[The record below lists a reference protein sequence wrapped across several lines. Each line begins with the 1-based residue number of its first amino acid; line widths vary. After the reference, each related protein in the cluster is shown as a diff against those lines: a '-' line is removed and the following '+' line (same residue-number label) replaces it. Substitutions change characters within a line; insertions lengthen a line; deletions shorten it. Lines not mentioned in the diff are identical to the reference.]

1 MIPEG
6 GTAGTSLANHYDSP
20 NQSLTIKKSE
30 VHKTNGSKEG
40 SEGSTA
46 DIPSK
51 ANNGSKRHLSE
62 DGQTTLLHRKESK
75 ANIPLAGRSTGMT
88 GDNKNIGKQRNLMS
102 IAEKESDL
110 NVEPDVKQDTAA
122 VENVVDLSTRKE
134 AETVRRKHS
143 RDPDESKKVP
153 ADVERKTENN
163 EVDTS
168 AMRDTAS
175 ASQQR
180 HGKMEKVAAGS
191 GRRDKAFI
199 ATSTEGKDKGIMLN
213 PIKAGDAT
221 TTSSETG
228 EKGMTLPCTSIEA
241 DEGFIM
247 GACPRNHPLQ
257 VGAEVSEC
265 TVFAA
270 AEEGRGVVTEGFAES
285 ETLLT
290 SSKEGESREYTVAE
304 SEDRVA
310 DPLVAHPVQT
320 ETNVNSVAT
329 EEKDD
334 AVTSA
339 GSEEKC
345 NGSSCTAEGT
355 ATFTG
360 EVESDGAVTSAGTEI
375 RAGSVSSEDVVGS
388 QENRTRVGSKKETEG
403 TVTCTEAK
411 GRSDSFIFS
420 LVTGVGTP
428 EQRVVTGADVVQL
441 NDDKHREASANQE
454 DGSANDGTEGESA
467 VTSTGI
473 TEEEGE
479 GNVDSVSG
487 VEKEIKDTDICS
499 SAKGI
504 VESSVTSAFAGNS
517 DGPPVL
523 GGSESPAASATS
535 HHSDSRLTRKET
547 VEDMIISTGLVR
559 GSDDVLVSGAVPEC
573 EVGHISARGKD
584 EGVITSVENEDC
596 DGLMASTASSDVS
609 NKDSLAGSKSQS
621 NGLMI
626 STSTNDCTLQISA
639 TIDVRRGHLCPLS
652 TEENME
658 DTRLHMEGFEAPMPS
673 AISGDENQLT
683 SATRSEEKDE
693 CAMISTSIGE
703 EFEVPISSAVTV
715 TCAKSEQPVAAV
727 EESTTGPV
735 LVSTED
741 FEVPMPSAH
750 HTEAEHPLASSSKEE
765 KDECALI
772 STSIAE
778 DCEASLSGVI
788 ENAPSVTNENRLSQ
802 QVQWKTVKALCPV
815 LSLRKQSYQ

>member
-1 MIPEG
+1 M
-6 GTAGTSLANHYDSP
+6 
-20 NQSLTIKKSE
+20 IKKSE
-30 VHKTNGSKEG
+30 VHKTNSSKEG

-62 DGQTTLLHRKESK
+62 DGQTTLLHSKESK
-75 ANIPLAGRSTGMT
+75 ANKPLAGRSTGMT

-102 IAEKESDL
+102 IAKKESDL

-134 AETVRRKHS
+134 DETVRRKHS

-153 ADVERKTENN
+153 ADVERKTGNN
-163 EVDTS
+163 EVDSS
-168 AMRDTAS
+168 AMRDTAC

-257 VGAEVSEC
+257 VGAETSEC

-290 SSKEGESREYTVAE
+290 SSKEGESRECTVAE

-310 DPLVAHPVQT
+310 DPLVAHTVQT

-345 NGSSCTAEGT
+345 NGSLCTVEGS

-375 RAGSVSSEDVVGS
+375 RAGSVT
-388 QENRTRVGSKKETEG
+388 Q
-403 TVTCTEAK
+403 
-411 GRSDSFIFS
+411 
-420 LVTGVGTP
+420 
-428 EQRVVTGADVVQL
+428 
-441 NDDKHREASANQE
+441 
-454 DGSANDGTEGESA
+454 
-467 VTSTGI
+467 
-473 TEEEGE
+473 
-479 GNVDSVSG
+479 
-487 VEKEIKDTDICS
+487 
-499 SAKGI
+499 
-504 VESSVTSAFAGNS
+504 
-517 DGPPVL
+517 
-523 GGSESPAASATS
+523 
-535 HHSDSRLTRKET
+535 
-547 VEDMIISTGLVR
+547 
-559 GSDDVLVSGAVPEC
+559 
-573 EVGHISARGKD
+573 
-584 EGVITSVENEDC
+584 
-596 DGLMASTASSDVS
+596 
-609 NKDSLAGSKSQS
+609 
-621 NGLMI
+621 
-626 STSTNDCTLQISA
+626 
-639 TIDVRRGHLCPLS
+639 
-652 TEENME
+652 
-658 DTRLHMEGFEAPMPS
+658 
-673 AISGDENQLT
+673 
-683 SATRSEEKDE
+683 
-693 CAMISTSIGE
+693 
-703 EFEVPISSAVTV
+703 
-715 TCAKSEQPVAAV
+715 
-727 EESTTGPV
+727 
-735 LVSTED
+735 
-741 FEVPMPSAH
+741 
-750 HTEAEHPLASSSKEE
+750 
-765 KDECALI
+765 
-772 STSIAE
+772 
-778 DCEASLSGVI
+778 
-788 ENAPSVTNENRLSQ
+788 
-802 QVQWKTVKALCPV
+802 
-815 LSLRKQSYQ
+815 